1 MKRAENATI
10 STGTITTTAGTAGIT
25 ISKRESMVEK
35 PITDKK
41 AEV

>member
-25 ISKRESMVEK
+25 ISKRESTVEK

-41 AEV
+41 VKV